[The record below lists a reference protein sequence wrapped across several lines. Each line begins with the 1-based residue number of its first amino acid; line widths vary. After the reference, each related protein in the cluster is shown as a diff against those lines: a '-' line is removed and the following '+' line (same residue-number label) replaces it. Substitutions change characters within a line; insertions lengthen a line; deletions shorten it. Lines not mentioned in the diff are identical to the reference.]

1 MINRLA
7 RAIVLAFM
15 RRIHPGRLTIIE
27 GQRRIELGEPN
38 DIAATMTIVAPQA
51 WRAFLRG
58 SYGLATSYVDGEWEG
73 DNLVALTRI
82 AARNV
87 VGIDRLRARLAPVR
101 HPVQRLARRVHAP
114 TIRRSRRQIA
124 AHYDLG
130 NDLFALFLDQTL
142 SYSAGIFESPETTM
156 YEASIAKLDAV
167 CRRLDLGPDDH
178 VLEIGTGWGGF
189 AIHAA
194 SRYGAR
200 VTTTTISQRQYEL
213 ARERVREAGLE
224 DRITLLLKD
233 YRELEGSYDKL
244 VSIEMIEAVG
254 WQYFETYFRCCSE
267 LLKPEGAMLLQAIT
281 IADSAY
287 EVEKGGRSFVNTLIF
302 PGGCL
307 PSIAVIDRC
316 LRTDTDMVRV
326 RHDDMTQ
333 NYVRTLQCW
342 LERFEN
348 ATAEL
353 AGRGYDERFR
363 RLWKLYLSYSEGGF
377 AERRIRVG
385 QFLLAK
391 PGFRPGARPARISE
405 PAHAFAA
412 GARPD

>member
-1 MINRLA
+1 VIDRIA

-15 RRIHPGRLTIIE
+15 RRIHEGRLNIVE
-27 GQRRIELGEPN
+27 GQQRIELGDADE
-38 DIAATMTIVAPQA
+38 IAATMTILAPRA
-51 WRAFLRG
+51 WRAFMRG
-58 SYGLATSYVDGEWEG
+58 SYGLATSYVDGDWEC
-73 DNLVALTRI
+73 DDLVAVTRI

-87 VGIDRLRARLAPVR
+87 VGLDRLRARLAPVR

-124 AHYDLG
+124 DLG
-130 NDLFALFLDQTL
+130 NDLFALFLDETL
-142 SYSAGIFESPETTM
+142 SYSSGIFKSPETTL

-167 CRRLDLGPDDH
+167 CRRLDLGPEDH

-213 ARERVREAGLE
+213 ACERVREAGLE

-233 YRELEGSYDKL
+233 YRVLEGSYDKL

-254 WQYFETYFRCCSE
+254 WQYFETYFRCCSR
-267 LLKPEGAMLLQAIT
+267 LLKRDGAMLLQAIT

-326 RHDDMTQ
+326 RHDDMTES
-333 NYVRTLQCW
+333 YVRTLACW
-342 LERFEN
+342 LERFGR
-348 ATAEL
+348 ATSEL
-353 AGRGYDERFR
+353 AKRGYDERFR
-363 RLWKLYLSYSEGGF
+363 RLWKLYLCYSEGGF
-377 AERRIRVG
+377 AERRIRAG

-391 PGFRPGARPARISE
+391 PGFRAGARPAPISE
-405 PAHAFAA
+405 PARAFAA
-412 GARPD
+412 AAPQD

>member
-1 MINRLA
+1 MIDRAA

-15 RRIHPGRLTIIE
+15 RRIHDGRLTILE
-27 GQRRIELGEPN
+27 GRQRIELGEPN
-38 DIAATMTIVAPQA
+38 EVTATMRILNPRA

-58 SYGLATSYVDGEWEG
+58 SYGLATSYVDGDWES
-73 DNLVALTRI
+73 DDLVALTRI

-87 VGIDRLRARLAPVR
+87 VGLDRLRARLAPVR

-130 NDLFALFLDQTL
+130 NDLFALFLDETL
-142 SYSAGIFESPETTM
+142 SYSSGIFTSPETSL

-167 CRRLDLGPDDH
+167 CRKLDLGPDDH

-194 SRYGAR
+194 GRYGAR

-213 ARERVREAGLE
+213 ARERVREADLE

-233 YRELEGSYDKL
+233 YRELEGRYDKL

-254 WQYFETYFRCCSE
+254 WQFFETYFRCCSR
-267 LLKPEGAMLLQAIT
+267 LLKPDGAMLLQAIT

-307 PSIAVIDRC
+307 PSVAVIDRC

-326 RHDDMTQ
+326 RHDDLTDS
-333 NYVRTLQCW
+333 YVRTVACW
-342 LERFEN
+342 LERFEH
-348 ATAEL
+348 ATPEL
-353 AGRGYDERFR
+353 ARRGYDDRFR
-363 RLWKLYLSYSEGGF
+363 RLWRLYLSYSEGGF

-385 QFLLAK
+385 QFLLVK
-391 PGFRPGARPARISE
+391 PGFRPGLRRNRVSAPVR
-405 PAHAFAA
+405 AFAA
-412 GARPD
+412 GAQQD